1 MQNSGYPCPACG
13 APADL
18 GSGCSGCG
26 RPPYPAAAEVVRLD
40 REIVA
45 LGGEVE
51 RARAAYQ
58 GLVGRLGAARQRRA
72 TLAAAVRT
80 EFPVTRPAVPTA
92 PAPVRPVPTAAPA
105 PVRPVPAAMP
115 VPARPVPPAMPVPAR
130 PAPTATPMPAWPGRG
145 PVAPVPAPAGA
156 GVGGA
161 ETSTRTVQGLL
172 FVLGGLLLGTAAV
185 VFTAVA
191 WAAVGVAGRA
201 LILLAFTALALA
213 APLVAVRR
221 GLRGTAETF
230 AAVGL
235 LLVLLDGYAAWSVGL
250 AGVAD
255 WPATRYAALVGGA
268 SAAVAAG
275 YARLSGLTVPWFA
288 ALVTAQPVL
297 PLLAVDARPD
307 AAGWAMVFLGV
318 ALFDLGVLVALRRQV
333 CSVAGG
339 VAPVGPAGAV
349 APVGPAAGAVM
360 GAGPVAGAVTGGGRA
375 AGAMAPAGGGT
386 SMVPAPPGERPA
398 VLAGRV
404 LAWVGH
410 AGALLVAACCAV
422 VPLTVGQ
429 AAGIPV
435 LAGVPMLLVA
445 LTLLGTALLTG
456 GAVFRAVAAALVV
469 PALAGAVIRPI
480 AELGLSPLLTA
491 LVLVALAGAVRL
503 LPAGWRTGPRAG
515 ALAVVG
521 GTGQFAVLLAV
532 ALAGATA
539 GRSLPPWRGAAA
551 GPDLGQGWQLPV
563 VIALTVA
570 ALGLLLPRAA
580 RPALAAIGVAAVVLA
595 VPASWPSPWP
605 AVMALDLVA
614 AVGLL
619 AVAVGRPGTRSWTAL
634 TAAVAGSVL
643 LGHGLLVGLAAPAG
657 AGAALA
663 VVLVAGVAVAV
674 VGRRGTAVQRGVA
687 GVALA
692 VVPLAVPAGAV
703 VALIAGAPA
712 WWQARAALAAV
723 ALLPVGLLAVRR
735 HWPDLRVYASVGVAV
750 AVAAVGLAPVV
761 VPADEPVT
769 LYAAVTVLLATLG
782 GAARSDIALR
792 VTGVGLLVV
801 SVASAVPV
809 ALTAL
814 VAPYGGVSP
823 WSGAPTVGAD
833 PGALPVG
840 LALAVLAVAGVLA
853 GLPDR
858 GVVRTAPE
866 QLGDVPRDP
875 GTGVPAVGAG
885 WWRPALVALPFA
897 ATALPV
903 LLVAAGVP
911 WPVLP
916 VTTLFGGV
924 AVVLVAAL
932 TAPRPLL
939 APVGVPV
946 GLVLATSGL
955 LGLLATR
962 AGTIVGLG
970 VLVVAATVVGVAAR
984 RADARLGGALVAVA
998 AATGLAFVAPLA
1010 GGLPLRTAAFSVL
1023 AVAVLTLAAAAVP
1036 GGPRAPAGPP
1046 PVGVATPVP
1055 VGATLPPVDAM
1066 PVPVGVAS
1074 AAPARPGR
1082 GTAAAL
1088 DAAAQAVALV
1098 ALLLAVG
1105 SLRHAAAV
1113 CVLWGAAVALRV
1125 LRRGEPA
1132 GRRWAFA
1139 GIAGGSELLG
1149 GWLLLAA
1156 GDVALLEAYTVPVA
1170 ALALVTGVVALRT
1183 RPGLTS
1189 WLALGPGLTAA
1200 LLPSLVSVL
1209 VAPDPQ
1215 PWRRLLLG
1223 IAALGAVLAGA
1234 TRRWQAPVLLGGV
1247 TLALLALHELVRGW
1261 DLLPRWVFLA
1271 VGGFALIGLAT
1282 TYERRRRDLARL
1294 RAAVG
1299 RMG

>member
-1 MQNSGYPCPACG
+1 MAS
-13 APADL
+13 APA
-18 GSGCSGCG
+18 
-26 RPPYPAAAEVVRLD
+26 
-40 REIVA
+40 
-45 LGGEVE
+45 
-51 RARAAYQ
+51 
-58 GLVGRLGAARQRRA
+58 
-72 TLAAAVRT
+72 
-80 EFPVTRPAVPTA
+80 
-92 PAPVRPVPTAAPA
+92 
-105 PVRPVPAAMP
+105 
-115 VPARPVPPAMPVPAR
+115 
-130 PAPTATPMPAWPGRG
+130 
-145 PVAPVPAPAGA
+145 
-156 GVGGA
+156 
-161 ETSTRTVQGLL
+161 
-172 FVLGGLLLGTAAV
+172 
-185 VFTAVA
+185 
-191 WAAVGVAGRA
+191 
-201 LILLAFTALALA
+201 
-213 APLVAVRR
+213 
-221 GLRGTAETF
+221 
-230 AAVGL
+230 
-235 LLVLLDGYAAWSVGL
+235 
-250 AGVAD
+250 
-255 WPATRYAALVGGA
+255 
-268 SAAVAAG
+268 
-275 YARLSGLTVPWFA
+275 
-288 ALVTAQPVL
+288 
-297 PLLAVDARPD
+297 
-307 AAGWAMVFLGV
+307 
-318 ALFDLGVLVALRRQV
+318 
-333 CSVAGG
+333 
-339 VAPVGPAGAV
+339 
-349 APVGPAAGAVM
+349 
-360 GAGPVAGAVTGGGRA
+360 
-375 AGAMAPAGGGT
+375 
-386 SMVPAPPGERPA
+386 GERPA

-422 VPLTVGQ
+422 VPLTVGR
-429 AAGIPV
+429 AAGLPV
-435 LAGVPMLLVA
+435 LAGAPLLLVV

-469 PALAGAVIRPI
+469 PALAAAVLRPI
-480 AELGLSPLLTA
+480 AELGLAPLLTA
-491 LVLVALAGAVRL
+491 LVMVALAGAVRL

-515 ALAVVG
+515 ALAVAG
-521 GTGQFAVLLAV
+521 GTAQFAVLLAV

-539 GRSLPPWRGAAA
+539 GRSLPPWRGAVA
-551 GPDLGQGWQLPV
+551 GPDLDQGWQLPV

-595 VPASWPSPWP
+595 VPAGWPSPWP
-605 AVMALDLVA
+605 AVVALDLVA

-619 AVAVGRPGTRSWTAL
+619 AVAVGRPGIRSWTVL
-634 TAAVAGSVL
+634 TSTVAGTVL

-674 VGRRGTAVQRGVA
+674 SGRRGTAVQRGVA

-692 VVPLAVPAGAV
+692 VVPPAVPAGVV
-703 VALIAGAPA
+703 VALIAGVPA

-735 HWPDLRVYASVGVAV
+735 HWPDLRAYASVGVAV
-750 AVAAVGLAPVV
+750 AVAAVGLAPLV

-769 LYAAVTVLLATLG
+769 LYAAVAVLLATLG

-792 VTGVGLLVV
+792 VAGVGLLVV
-801 SVASAVPV
+801 SVATAAPV

-814 VAPYGGVSP
+814 VAPYGAVSP
-823 WSGAPTVGAD
+823 WSGAPTVAAE
-833 PGALPVG
+833 PGALPAG
-840 LALAVLAVAGVLA
+840 LALAALAVAGILA
-853 GLPDR
+853 GLSGR
-858 GVVRTAPE
+858 GVARSGPA
-866 QLGDVPRDP
+866 GDGVVP
-875 GTGVPAVGAG
+875 VGAG
-885 WWRPALVALPFA
+885 WWRAALVALPFA

-916 VTTLFGGV
+916 VVTLLGGA

-939 APVGVPV
+939 APVGAPV

-962 AGTIVGLG
+962 AGTIAGLG
-970 VLVVAATVVGVAAR
+970 VLVVAAAVVGVAAR
-984 RADARLGGALVAVA
+984 RAGARLGGALVAVA
-998 AATGLAFVAPLA
+998 AATCLAVVAPPA
-1010 GGLPLRTAAFSVL
+1010 GGLSLRTAAFSVL
-1023 AVAVLTLAAAAVP
+1023 AVAVLTLAAA
-1036 GGPRAPAGPP
+1036 
-1046 PVGVATPVP
+1046 VA
-1055 VGATLPPVDAM
+1055 A
-1066 PVPVGVAS
+1066 AS
-1074 AAPARPGR
+1074 RPGR
-1082 GTAAAL
+1082 VPAVAL

-1125 LRRGEPA
+1125 LRRGESVG
-1132 GRRWAFA
+1132 GRWVFA

-1156 GDVALLEAYTVPVA
+1156 GDVAVLEAYTVPVA
-1170 ALALVTGVVALRT
+1170 ALALVAGVVALRT

-1189 WLALGPGLTAA
+1189 WLALGPGLVAA

-1209 VAPDPQ
+1209 VAPDHQ

-1223 IAALGAVLAGA
+1223 VAALGAVLAGA

-1261 DLLPRWVFLA
+1261 DLLPRWIFLA
-1271 VGGFALIGLAT
+1271 AGGLALIGLAT

>member
-1 MQNSGYPCPACG
+1 MQNTGYPCPACG
-13 APADL
+13 ASADL

-58 GLVGRLGAARQRRA
+58 GLVDRLGATRQRRA
-72 TLAAAVRT
+72 ALAAAIRA
-80 EFPVTRPAVPTA
+80 EFPVPRP
-92 PAPVRPVPTAAPA
+92 AAPA
-105 PVRPVPAAMP
+105 PVRPAPAAAPAP
-115 VPARPVPPAMPVPAR
+115 VR
-130 PAPTATPMPAWPGRG
+130 PAPGVTPPGTTPVPAWPGRG
-145 PVAPVPAPAGA
+145 PVAPVPV

-161 ETSTRTVQGLL
+161 ETSTRTVQSLL

-201 LILLAFTALALA
+201 LILFAFTALALA
-213 APLVAVRR
+213 VPLVAVRR

-235 LLVLLDGYAAWSVGL
+235 LLVLLDGYAAWSVDL
-250 AGVAD
+250 VGVAD
-255 WPATRYAALVGGA
+255 WPGTRYAALVGGA

-288 ALVTAQPVL
+288 ALLTAQPVL
-297 PLLAVDARPD
+297 PLLAADARPD
-307 AAGWAMVFLGV
+307 AAGWSMVFLGV
-318 ALFDLGVLVALRRQV
+318 ALLDLAVLVALRRR
-333 CSVAGG
+333 GG
-339 VAPVGPAGAV
+339 PATAAVPIGPAGGATS
-349 APVGPAAGAVM
+349 AGGPATGAATAAGAV
-360 GAGPVAGAVTGGGRA
+360 GGTPAA
-375 AGAMAPAGGGT
+375 AG
-386 SMVPAPPGERPA
+386 VPARPAGERPA

-410 AGALLVAACCAV
+410 AGALLVAACCAL
-422 VPLTVGQ
+422 VPLTVGR
-429 AAGIPV
+429 A
-435 LAGVPMLLVA
+435 AGVPLLAGAPLLLVA

-456 GAVFRAVAAALVV
+456 GAVFRSVAAALLV
-469 PALAGAVIRPI
+469 PVLAGAVVRPL

-491 LVLVALAGAVRL
+491 LVVVALAGAVRL

-515 ALAVVG
+515 ALLVAGV
-521 GTGQFAVLLAV
+521 TAQLAVLLAV
-532 ALAGATA
+532 ALASATA
-539 GRSLPPWRGAAA
+539 GRSLPPWQGADA
-551 GPDLGQGWQLPV
+551 GPDLGRGWQLPV
-563 VIALTVA
+563 VIALAVA
-570 ALGLLLPRAA
+570 ALALLLPRPA
-580 RPALAAIGVAAVVLA
+580 RPALAAIGGAAVVLA
-595 VPASWPSPWP
+595 VPAGWPSPWP
-605 AVMALDLVA
+605 AVVALDLVA

-619 AVAVGRPGTRSWTAL
+619 AVAVGRPGVRSWTVL
-634 TAAVAGSVL
+634 AAGGAGTVL
-643 LGHGLLVGLAAPAG
+643 LGHALVVGFAAPVG

-663 VVLVAGVAVAV
+663 VVLVAGTAVAAA
-674 VGRRGTAVQRGVA
+674 GRRGTPAQRRMA
-687 GVALA
+687 GTALA

-703 VALIAGAPA
+703 VALLAAGAPA

-723 ALLPVGLLAVRR
+723 ALLPAGLFAVRR
-735 HWPDLRVYASVGVAV
+735 HWPDLGAYACVGVAV
-750 AVAAVGLAPVV
+750 ALPAVGLAAVV

-769 LYAAVTVLLATLG
+769 LYAAVAVLLATLG
-782 GAARSDIALR
+782 GAARADVALR
-792 VTGVGLLVV
+792 VAGVGLLVV
-801 SVASAVPV
+801 SVVTAVPV
-809 ALTAL
+809 TLTAL
-814 VAPYGGVSP
+814 VAPYGDVPP
-823 WSGAPTVGAD
+823 WSGAPTVRAD
-833 PGALPVG
+833 TDALPVG
-840 LALAVLAVAGVLA
+840 LALTALAVAGVLA
-853 GLPDR
+853 GR
-858 GVVRTAPE
+858 FVRPGAAAPLVRPGAAQE
-866 QLGDVPRDP
+866 AVPS
-875 GTGVPAVGAG
+875 AGAA
-885 WWRPALVALPFA
+885 WWRAGLVAVPFA
-897 ATALPV
+897 AAALPV
-903 LLVAAGVP
+903 LQMAAGVP

-916 VTTLFGGV
+916 VVTLLGGV
-924 AVVLVAAL
+924 ALVLAAAL
-932 TAPRPLL
+932 AAPRPLL

-946 GLVLATSGL
+946 GLVLAASGL

-962 AGTIVGLG
+962 AGTIAGLG

-984 RADARLGGALVAVA
+984 RDDARLSGALVAVA
-998 AATGLAFVAPLA
+998 AATGLAVVAPLA
-1010 GGLPLRTAAFSVL
+1010 GGLPVRTAAFSVL
-1023 AVAVLTLAAAAVP
+1023 AVAVLTLAAAAAVP
-1036 GGPRAPAGPP
+1036 AHRGRS
-1046 PVGVATPVP
+1046 VAV
-1055 VGATLPPVDAM
+1055 ALDA
-1066 PVPVGVAS
+1066 
-1074 AAPARPGR
+1074 AAQAV
-1082 GTAAAL
+1082 AL

-1125 LRRGEPA
+1125 LRRGESS
-1132 GRRWAFA
+1132 GRRWVFA

-1156 GDVALLEAYTVPVA
+1156 GDVALLEAYTVPAA
-1170 ALALVTGVVALRT
+1170 ALALAAGVVALRT

-1189 WLALGPGLTAA
+1189 WLALGPGLAAA

-1223 IAALGAVLAGA
+1223 VAALGAVLAGA

-1261 DLLPRWVFLA
+1261 DLLPRWIFLA
-1271 VGGFALIGLAT
+1271 VGGLTLIGLAT

-1294 RAAVG
+1294 RAALG

>member
-1 MQNSGYPCPACG
+1 MQNTGYPCPACG

-26 RPPYPAAAEVVRLD
+26 RPPHPAAAEVVRLD

-51 RARAAYQ
+51 RARATYQ
-58 GLVGRLGAARQRRA
+58 GLVDRLGAVRQRRA
-72 TLAAAVRT
+72 ALAAAVRA
-80 EFPVTRPAVPTA
+80 EFPVPRPVA
-92 PAPVRPVPTAAPA
+92 PA
-105 PVRPVPAAMP
+105 
-115 VPARPVPPAMPVPAR
+115 
-130 PAPTATPMPAWPGRG
+130 TATPMRPAAPNPMPAHAMPAHPVPAHAAPGVVPPQAAPPPPGWPGHA
-145 PVAPVPAPAGA
+145 PVAPAPA

-201 LILLAFTALALA
+201 LILFAFTALALA

-235 LLVLLDGYAAWSVGL
+235 LLVLLDGYAAWSVDL
-250 AGVAD
+250 VGVAD

-297 PLLAVDARPD
+297 PLLAADARPD
-307 AAGWAMVFLGV
+307 AAGWALVFLGV
-318 ALFDLGVLVALRRQV
+318 ALLDLAVLVALRRRSGPSTGAATV
-333 CSVAGG
+333 GAPLADAATVGAPSAEAGPVGG
-339 VAPVGPAGAV
+339 VPA
-349 APVGPAAGAVM
+349 
-360 GAGPVAGAVTGGGRA
+360 VAGAVRPGA
-375 AGAMAPAGGGT
+375 A
-386 SMVPAPPGERPA
+386 SPAPTGERPA
-398 VLAGRV
+398 VVAGRV

-422 VPLTVGQ
+422 VPLAVGR
-429 AAGIPV
+429 AAGIPL
-435 LAGVPMLLVA
+435 LAGVPLLLVA

-456 GAVFRAVAAALVV
+456 GAVFRAVAAALLV
-469 PALAGAVIRPI
+469 PVLAGALVRPM
-480 AELGLSPLLTA
+480 AELGLSPVLSA
-491 LVLVALAGAVRL
+491 LVVVALAGAVLL

-515 ALAVVG
+515 ALLVAG
-521 GTGQFAVLLAV
+521 GTAQFVVLLAV

-539 GRSLPPWRGAAA
+539 GRSLPPWRGAAP
-551 GPDLGQGWQLPV
+551 GPELDQGWQLPV

-580 RPALAAIGVAAVVLA
+580 RPALAAIGVAAVALA
-595 VPASWPSPWP
+595 VPAGWPSPWP
-605 AVMALDLVA
+605 AVVALDLVA

-619 AVAVGRPGTRSWTAL
+619 ALAVARPGVRSWTSL
-634 TAAVAGSVL
+634 AAGVAGAVL
-643 LGHGLLVGLAAPAG
+643 LGHGLVVGLAAPAG

-663 VVLVAGVAVAV
+663 VLLVVGTAVAAA
-674 VGRRGTAVQRGVA
+674 GRRGTPVQRGVA
-687 GVALA
+687 GAALS
-692 VVPLAVPAGAV
+692 VVPLAVPAVAV
-703 VALIAGAPA
+703 VALLAAAAPA
-712 WWQARAALAAV
+712 WWQARAALAAL

-735 HWPDLRVYASVGVAV
+735 HWPDLRAYASVGVAV
-750 AVAAVGLAPVV
+750 AVTAVGLAPVV
-761 VPADEPVT
+761 VPADEPVA
-769 LYAAVTVLLATLG
+769 LYAAVAVLLAALG
-782 GAARSDIALR
+782 GAGRSDVVLR
-792 VTGVGLLVV
+792 VAGVGLLVV
-801 SVASAVPV
+801 SVATAVPV
-809 ALTAL
+809 VLKALF
-814 VAPYGGVSP
+814 APYGAVAP
-823 WSGAPTVGAD
+823 WSGVPTVRADAGAF
-833 PGALPVG
+833 PVG
-840 LALAVLAVAGVLA
+840 LALVALLVAGMVA
-853 GLPDR
+853 GRRDR
-858 GVVRTAPE
+858 GVGRPDPTAAPTR
-866 QLGDVPRDP
+866 G
-875 GTGVPAVGAG
+875 GG
-885 WWRPALVALPFA
+885 WWRAALVAVPFA
-897 ATALPV
+897 AAALPV
-903 LLVAAGVP
+903 LLMAAGVP

-916 VTTLFGGV
+916 VVTLLGGV
-924 AVVLVAAL
+924 ALVLCAAL
-932 TAPRPLL
+932 AAPRPLL
-939 APVGVPV
+939 APVGLPV
-946 GLVLATSGL
+946 GLVLVLSGL

-984 RADARLGGALVAVA
+984 RDDARLGGALAAVA
-998 AATGLAFVAPLA
+998 AATGLAVVAPLA
-1010 GGLPLRTAAFSVL
+1010 GGLPVRAAAFSVL
-1023 AVAVLTLAAAAVP
+1023 AVATLTLAAAAVLNRP
-1036 GGPRAPAGPP
+1036 GA
-1046 PVGVATPVP
+1046 VVATP
-1055 VGATLPPVDAM
+1055 GRR
-1066 PVPVGVAS
+1066 GRVA
-1074 AAPARPGR
+1074 AV
-1082 GTAAAL
+1082 AL

-1125 LRRGEPA
+1125 LRRGESS
-1132 GRRWAFA
+1132 GRRWVFA

-1156 GDVALLEAYTVPVA
+1156 GSVAVLEAYTVPAA
-1170 ALALVTGVVALRT
+1170 ALALVAGPVALRT
-1183 RPGLTS
+1183 RPGLNS
-1189 WLALGPGLTAA
+1189 WLALGPGLAAA

-1209 VAPDPQ
+1209 VAPDAQ

-1223 IAALGAVLAGA
+1223 VAALGVVLAGA